1 MTGGCCQLSGDS
13 VISHTCQYT
22 ASPRDWLWA
31 TVNDLTGLR
40 QGLGPETLN
49 SPPGSCS
56 MNYKS
61 QISCLLDS
69 QVVRKDIFPR
79 FWHFCD
85 LGSLV
90 SQTMIQQRLRLV
102 PTWFDFLFSVL
113 DFRHCSVW
121 KAVQFSGH
129 HVSSSD
135 VHVHVQ
141 FSDFWVPFSSFLSSG
156 LCVQVRKWSD
166 DLTWILS
173 YSQTKLVLI
182 NLNYY
187 KMFMYASLQTK
198 RSCILTILL
207 TGKLV

>member
-49 SPPGSCS
+49 SPPGSCP

-61 QISCLLDS
+61 PISCLLDS

-102 PTWFDFLFSVL
+102 PTWFDFLFGVL
-113 DFRHCSVW
+113 DFRLVLFGRLCSSV
-121 KAVQFSGH
+121 VIMSH
-129 HVSSSD
+129 H
-135 VHVHVQ
+135 Q
-141 FSDFWVPFSSFLSSG
+141 MYMYTFSSQTFEYHSHHS
-156 LCVQVRKWSD
+156 CQVDYVYR
-166 DLTWILS
+166 
-173 YSQTKLVLI
+173 
-182 NLNYY
+182 
-187 KMFMYASLQTK
+187 
-198 RSCILTILL
+198 
-207 TGKLV
+207 